1 MTNTARLP
9 STARSVALAVG
20 AAGLWGL
27 ALVLVKL
34 GLRDVPPLTLA
45 AARYV
50 LGALTLLSFR
60 ALRRREVA
68 ALGGVVRNRSVI
80 ALGALLYAAVPAAQF
95 VAIDRIEAG
104 TFNFVFQSGI
114 PLILAF
120 TAGFIL
126 HERTTLREWVGVAFV
141 VAGVYAFYPSV
152 PSGPELAGAL
162 LAVAAAAGIG
172 ASNLIQRRVM
182 QTPGTSS
189 LDVTFV
195 SMAIGALLLTV
206 VALVAEGTPRLT
218 ASMVA
223 LVVFLGVVTTAL
235 AFTMWH
241 EAMRGLKALHAGI
254 IASGQIFEVPIL
266 AVIILGESFTYR
278 QWIGSAIVLAGILI
292 VQASQQAQHRTAQ
305 ATTPADP
312 ARAL

>member
-1 MTNTARLP
+1 MTHTARHP
-9 STARSVALAVG
+9 STTRSVALAVG

-60 ALRRREVA
+60 ALRRRDVA
-68 ALGGVVRNRSVI
+68 VLGGVIRNKSVI

-104 TFNFVFQSGI
+104 TFNFVFQAGI

-120 TAGFIL
+120 TAGFVL
-126 HERTTLREWVGVAFV
+126 HEHTTLREWLGVAFV
-141 VAGVYAFYPSV
+141 VAGVYAFYPSA

-195 SMAIGALLLTV
+195 SMAIGAVLLTLFAFV
-206 VALVAEGTPRLT
+206 VEGTPRLS

-266 AVIILGESFTYR
+266 AVVILGESFTYR
-278 QWIGSAIVLAGILI
+278 QWLGSAIVLVGILV
-292 VQASQQAQHRTAQ
+292 VQTSRHLQNPTAPL
-305 ATTPADP
+305 TTRVGRVP
-312 ARAL
+312 AR

>member
-1 MTNTARLP
+1 VTQP
-9 STARSVALAVG
+9 GQQQPTARSIALAVG

-50 LGALTLLSFR
+50 IGALTLLVFR
-60 ALRRREVA
+60 AAGRRDLGVLR
-68 ALGGVVRNRSVI
+68 GVMRNRSVI

-95 VAIDRIEAG
+95 VAIDRIAAG

-120 TAGFIL
+120 TAGFVL
-126 HERTTLREWVGVAFV
+126 HERTTPREWLGVGFV
-141 VAGVYAFYPSV
+141 VGGVYAFYPNV
-152 PSGPELAGAL
+152 PAGPELAGAL

-172 ASNLIQRRVM
+172 VSNLIQRRVM
-182 QTPGTSS
+182 RESNVSS
-189 LDVTFV
+189 LDVTLV
-195 SMAIGALLLTV
+195 SMVIGAVLLTI
-206 VALVAEGTPRLT
+206 VALAAEGWPTFT
-218 ASMVA
+218 ASSVG

-241 EAMRGLKALHAGI
+241 EAMRGMKALHAGI
-254 IASGQIFEVPIL
+254 IASGQIIEVPIL

-278 QWIGSAIVLAGILI
+278 QWIGSGIVLVGILA
-292 VQASQQAQHRTAQ
+292 VQASRQSQHRSRRTTTQVDQ
-305 ATTPADP
+305 A
-312 ARAL
+312 RGQ